1 MQLSK
6 SLLGNL
12 IMAYWLF
19 KTEPDAFSIDDL
31 KNAPA
36 RTTQWEGVRNYQ
48 ARNFMRDE
56 VKLGDQV
63 MIYHSSC
70 KRVGVVGIATITR
83 EAYSDPC
90 QFDLNSDYYD
100 PKATAENPRWVVV
113 DVTYKQHLNNL
124 VSLKAIKENAAVTDI
139 ALKKGG
145 RLSIM
150 PVTIEDWEQII
161 KMAC

>member
-1 MQLSK
+1 
-6 SLLGNL
+6 
-12 IMAYWLF
+12 
-19 KTEPDAFSIDDL
+19 
-31 KNAPA
+31 
-36 RTTQWEGVRNYQ
+36 
-48 ARNFMRDE
+48 
-56 VKLGDQV
+56 

>member
-1 MQLSK
+1 
-6 SLLGNL
+6 
-12 IMAYWLF
+12 MAYWLF

-36 RTTQWEGVRNYQ
+36 HTTQWEGVRNYQ

-56 VKLGDQV
+56 VKQGDLV

-70 KRVGVVGIATITR
+70 KQVGVAGIATVTR
-83 EAYSDPC
+83 EAYPDPC
-90 QFDLNSDYYD
+90 QFDLNSGYYD
-100 PKATAENPRWVVV
+100 PKATTENPRWVVV
-113 DVTYKQHLNNL
+113 DVTYKHHLNNL
-124 VSLKAIKENAAVTDI
+124 VSLKAIKENEAVTDI

-150 PVTIEDWEQII
+150 PVTASDWDQII
-161 KMAC
+161 KMAH